1 MEGSRIMA
9 VYGAGNQYF
18 IREYMSG
25 KDLVVYDI
33 KKMIQSEKP
42 LDLKKLE
49 ELIHKIDGD
58 LVL

>member
-1 MEGSRIMA
+1 MA

-33 KKMIQSEKP
+33 KKMIQSKKP

-58 LVL
+58 LIL